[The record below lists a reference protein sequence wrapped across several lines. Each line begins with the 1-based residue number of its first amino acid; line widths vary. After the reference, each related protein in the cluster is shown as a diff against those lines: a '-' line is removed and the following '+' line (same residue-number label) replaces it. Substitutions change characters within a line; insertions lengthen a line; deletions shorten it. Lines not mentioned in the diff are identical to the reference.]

1 MLVSTNQNVAFQIE
15 MIASICMG
23 HSAYKFLYQM
33 NKSMEAS
40 EVNNKDTFVVSA
52 AVPYINIVLLVMK
65 TFQIIVGQHF

>member
-1 MLVSTNQNVAFQIE
+1 
-15 MIASICMG
+15 MG

-40 EVNNKDTFVVSA
+40 EVNNNDTFVVTA
-52 AVPYINIVLLVMK
+52 AVPYISIVLFAMK